1 MGIFGSK
8 MSALFTG
15 ETKGL
20 KQERIIQDLT
30 VFKNCY
36 EHFIDFVKKD
46 EFYIEPSMGTSAKAA
61 GEYAERVRC
70 SRASVRDRKNVDDV
84 FKYIVETLVT
94 DILNDFNYGTNT
106 YRKKAGCN
114 ISPVLKQ
121 DFDNCIRILNKY
133 SNSKYQLNRSN
144 QVSNYTEFENA
155 YNQAVNLIY
164 CIEHSLDFEV
174 NRANDIAAGIKR
186 KK

>member
-15 ETKGL
+15 DTKGL
-20 KQERIIQDLT
+20 KQERTIQDLA

-46 EFYIEPSMGTSAKAA
+46 EFYIEPSIGISAKAV
-61 GEYAERVRC
+61 GEQADRVRY
-70 SRASVRDRKNVDDV
+70 SRASVREQKNVDDV

-94 DILNDFNYGTNT
+94 DILNDFNYGTNN
-106 YRKKAGCN
+106 YRRKAGCN

-121 DFDNCIRILNKY
+121 DFDNCIRILRKY
-133 SNSKYQLNRSN
+133 SNSNYQLNRSN
-144 QVSNYTEFENA
+144 RISNYAEFENA
-155 YNQAVNLIY
+155 YNQAVKLIY

-174 NRANDIAAGIKR
+174 NRVNDIAAGIRR